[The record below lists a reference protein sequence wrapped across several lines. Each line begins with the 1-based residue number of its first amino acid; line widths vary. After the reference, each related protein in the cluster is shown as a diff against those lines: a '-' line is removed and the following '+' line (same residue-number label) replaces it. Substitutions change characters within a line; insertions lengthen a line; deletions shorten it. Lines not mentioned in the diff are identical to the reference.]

1 MTASDLAP
9 SAVLSRL
16 ATRRLGRAYESLPAC
31 ASTNDEVAV
40 RAAAGAAEG
49 LVVTAELQTGGRG
62 RRGRSWHSPCGEN
75 LYASLLL
82 RPALPVRLAAP
93 LTLLAGA
100 AMAEALSAIGF
111 SPRLKWPNDVLL
123 DTPAGLRKVAG
134 ILAEMASDGDR
145 VRHVVLGVGVNVNGQ
160 EFPGQLAQVATSLR
174 LMRGSDLDRGTV
186 LAAFLDAFEPI
197 YDEFLAAGPGPGL
210 AAWHAHAMLGNRC
223 WIGHEGGRI
232 EGTALGA
239 DDSGALLV
247 DTGTGG
253 TVAVHAGEVNWL
265 PGM

>member
-1 MTASDLAP
+1 LTASDLAP
-9 SAVLSRL
+9 SAVLPVL

-49 LVVTAELQTGGRG
+49 LLVTAELQTGGRG

-82 RPALPVRLAAP
+82 RPALPARLAGP

-100 AMAEALSAIGF
+100 AMAEALSALGF

-160 EFPGQLAQVATSLR
+160 EFPGPLARLATSLR
-174 LMRGSDLDRGTV
+174 LVRGSKLDRGTV
-186 LAAFLDAFEPI
+186 LAAFLATFEPI
-197 YDEFLAAGPGPGL
+197 YDGFLTGGPGLGL
-210 AAWHAHAMLGNRC
+210 AAWHTHAMLGNRC
-223 WIGHEGGRI
+223 WVGHEGGRI

-247 DTGTGG
+247 DTGAGG
-253 TVAVHAGEVNWL
+253 TVAVHAGEVNWR
-265 PGM
+265 